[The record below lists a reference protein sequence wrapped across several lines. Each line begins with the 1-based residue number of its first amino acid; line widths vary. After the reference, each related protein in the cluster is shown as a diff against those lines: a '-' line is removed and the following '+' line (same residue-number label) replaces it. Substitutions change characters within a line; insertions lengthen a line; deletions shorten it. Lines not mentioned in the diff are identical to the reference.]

1 MGFRTRIS
9 KCCGRTDPD
18 FIDAVN
24 RSSSGL
30 SDTDV
35 NAEGYK
41 NVIHYINQMEYA
53 EQKWKDKIIA
63 KLKPYENENKWKV
76 IDISLSYHDETLLT
90 MLENMI
96 NAKTAIMINDSE
108 GRIVK
113 NS

>member
-53 EQKWKDKIIA
+53 EQKWKDKIRNNQALKYEKDNFSIA
-63 KLKPYENENKWKV
+63 IAEKKRPV
-76 IDISLSYHDETLLT
+76 
-90 MLENMI
+90 
-96 NAKTAIMINDSE
+96 KTD
-108 GRIVK
+108 
-113 NS
+113 